1 MSSHDNKD
9 PKGFSKPLG
18 SKPPLIVIVGPTA
31 VGKTEIS
38 LQLAEQLGGEI
49 VSADSRLFYRGMDI
63 GTAKPTLAERA
74 RVPHHL
80 IDVAEPDETW
90 SLAVFQKV
98 ARQVI
103 ADIHRRGRLPF
114 LVGGTGQYVRAVT
127 LEWMP
132 PAQAP
137 HPRLRAALEALAQA
151 RGRDW
156 LHVRL
161 STLDPVAAERIDP
174 RNSRRTIRALE
185 VILVTGKRFSVQ
197 RGLGIS
203 PYRLLTIGLIRP
215 RPELYAR
222 LDARIQ
228 AMFANGL
235 LDEVQKLLEGGYSPD
250 LPSLSAI
257 GYRQCV
263 AVLQGKMSREQAIIE
278 IKRATRVF
286 VRRQANWFKPDD
298 PEIHWFNLGEVTVA
312 RLAAFIRATL
322 PRTLE
327 KGGENNT
334 ISNN

>member
-1 MSSHDNKD
+1 MCLPNPSPPSSL
-9 PKGFSKPLG
+9 PKIEGTFPLV
-18 SKPPLIVIVGPTA
+18 VIVGPTA

-38 LQLAEQLGGEI
+38 LQLTEQLDGEI

-103 ADIHRRGRLPF
+103 ADVHRRGQLPF

-127 LEWMP
+127 HEWMP

-222 LDARIQ
+222 LDVRIQ

-235 LDEVQKLLEGGYSPD
+235 LDEIQKLLEGGYSPD

-263 AVLQGKMSREQAIIE
+263 AVLQGKMSREQAVTD

-298 PEIHWFNLGEVTVA
+298 PEIHWFQAGKVTISDLV
-312 RLAAFIRATL
+312 AFIRT
-322 PRTLE
+322 TFSI
-327 KGGENNT
+327 K
-334 ISNN
+334 